1 MFENRRY
8 VIVPTGSFTDEMISR
23 SIEGSVNKL
32 RYSVSGSEAIVRY
45 NLVDESSYVDTLSGS
60 GYEIYNQ
67 DEILNI
73 VTSSVWHKE
82 LVI

>member
-23 SIEGSVNKL
+23 SIEGSVDKL
-32 RYSVSGSEAIVRY
+32 RHSVSGSEALVRY
-45 NLVDESSYVDTLSGS
+45 NLVDESSYVESLSAD
-60 GYEIYNQ
+60 GYEIYTQ
-67 DEILNI
+67 DEMLNI

-82 LVI
+82 LSV